1 MIAFNQTV
9 RQIMSRLPELADV
22 HTPISL
28 AAKQMEK
35 LAYSSLLVA
44 DDGIAVGIVT
54 ERDVMGAL
62 GAGVQPSQTLDAI
75 MTRGLVSVLDTEE
88 VYAAFHKMLMHD
100 IRHLVIVDA
109 TRQPVGLISEQD
121 FRKYRGL
128 EDFDGAITV
137 EQAMSQ
143 SYLAAKQD
151 DKVSAIAR
159 QLQTRKLSCA
169 VIIEQGIPL
178 GLVTERDMVRFFHMQ
193 MGALSL
199 AEVMTRPVIAVSNT
213 EKLEAAV
220 RSMRERRIRRLVV
233 IDGQGHFSGILNEQD
248 VLRHMEDG
256 YVKMLQQMVVRQAR
270 ELNESLFIAAT
281 NSMSEKILIKD
292 IESRYIFC
300 NEGFAQ
306 IINANQNDIVGKSDF
321 DFLPRELAEQFRNE
335 DLQVMQT
342 GMPFSAERQ
351 IQLNGESM
359 WIRIH
364 KAAMRNALGKI
375 IGIVANY
382 GDITQIKKDESA
394 LQRHNWA
401 LRALSESNKAVVFA
415 RSESAMLRGVC
426 EAVVNSEA
434 YLLAWI
440 GWVEQDVS
448 KTIRVAASA
457 GNASNY
463 LEGLQVSWGDEA
475 SGQGPTGS
483 CIRTGRTVLN
493 RGALHNPDFSPWWD
507 KAASLNIRASVAIP
521 ILIEGRVIAALMV
534 YSNDENAFDSEE
546 VGLFE
551 DLVSNLGFGLASLR
565 VQRNF
570 DRSLVEKQIQ
580 AKKLDRALEGALLAV
595 SATLEQRDPYT
606 AGHEKRVADLAV
618 MIGNELELDEERLRC
633 LHLAGIVHDL
643 GKIQIPA
650 EILTKSGR
658 ISKAEFAL
666 IKIHPEV
673 GYDILKHIDFPWPI
687 AEIIRQHH
695 EYLDGT
701 GYPHGLKAERI
712 LFESRI
718 LTVADIV
725 ESMSSDRPYRPA
737 LGLDKAIAEI
747 CRLSGSKL
755 DAEVVSAC
763 IEVLKRGEYIPA
775 SGEHRIQHDEPDCSV
790 VISNNSA
797 KEPVLL
803 KEQTVPR

>member
-22 HTPISL
+22 RTPISL

-35 LAYSSLLVA
+35 LACSSLLVA
-44 DDGIAVGIVT
+44 DNGIAVGIIT

-62 GAGVQPSQTLDAI
+62 GAGVQPSQTVDAI
-75 MTRGLVSVLDTEE
+75 MSRGPVSVLDTEE
-88 VYAAFHKMLMHD
+88 VHAAFHKMLMHD
-100 IRHLVIVDA
+100 IRHLVIVDK
-109 TRQPVGLISEQD
+109 TQQPVGLISEQD

-151 DKVSAIAR
+151 DKVSVIAR
-159 QLQTRKLSCA
+159 QLQTQKLSCA
-169 VIIEQGIPL
+169 VIIEQGIPR

-193 MGALSL
+193 MGEQNL
-199 AEVMTRPVIAVSNT
+199 AEVMTHPVIAVTNT

-220 RSMRERRIRRLVV
+220 RTMRERRIRRLVV
-233 IDGQGHFSGILNEQD
+233 IDGQGRLSGILNEQD

-270 ELNESLFIAAT
+270 ELNESMFIAAT
-281 NSMSEKILIKD
+281 NSMTEKILIKD
-292 IESRYIFC
+292 IEFRYVFC
-300 NEGFAQ
+300 NEGFARL
-306 IINANQNDIVGKSDF
+306 INANQNDIVGRSDF
-321 DFLPRELAEQFRNE
+321 DFLPRELAEEFRTE
-335 DLQVMQT
+335 DLKVIQT
-342 GMPFSAERQ
+342 GMPFSAERR
-351 IQLNGESM
+351 IQLNGQSM
-359 WIRIH
+359 WIRTH
-364 KAAMRNALGKI
+364 KAAMHNAQGKI
-375 IGIVANY
+375 IGIVVNY
-382 GDITQIKKDESA
+382 CDVTQIKKDELA

-401 LRALSESNKAVVFA
+401 LRALSESNKAVVYA
-415 RSESAMLRGVC
+415 RSEAAMLRGVC
-426 EAVVNSEA
+426 EAVVNSDA

-440 GWVEQDVS
+440 GWGEQDVA
-448 KTIRVAASA
+448 KTIRIAASA
-457 GNASNY
+457 GNASSY
-463 LEGLQVSWGDEA
+463 LDGLQVSWGDGA
-475 SGQGPTGS
+475 NGQGPTGT

-493 RGALHNPDFSPWWD
+493 RGAQHNPDFSPWKD
-507 KAASLNIRASVAIP
+507 RAASLGIRASVAIP
-521 ILIEGRVIAALMV
+521 ILIEGRVVAALMV

-565 VQRNF
+565 TQRNF

-580 AKKLDRALEGALLAV
+580 VKKLDSALEGALVAV

-618 MIGNELELDEERLRC
+618 MIGKELQLDEERLRC

-650 EILTKSGR
+650 EILTKSSR

-695 EYLDGT
+695 EYLDGS
-701 GYPHGLKAERI
+701 GYPHGLTAEQI

-737 LGLDKAIAEI
+737 LGLDKAIEEI

-763 IEVLKRGEYIPA
+763 IEVLNRGDYIPA
-775 SGEHRIQHDEPDCSV
+775 SAEHRIQHEQPDYSL
-790 VISNNSA
+790 N
-797 KEPVLL
+797 
-803 KEQTVPR
+803 